1 VTRRTTDDTKHLL
14 LDVAI
19 RLLYERGVHVG
30 VTHIKLSDVV
40 AAADLT
46 TGAAYRCWE
55 NQDAFHRDLAAAAIR
70 WRNQTPIANTVNRIT
85 RLVEAQAPL
94 SELVRVAAE
103 ANLYRYPEDVA
114 FLTTIA
120 LRACGPTD
128 ENLARAGRDRLET
141 AVSSYSAMYSVLL
154 ELYQRRM
161 RPPFT
166 IDHLTLSL
174 AALSEGFALQ
184 AMSGAP
190 HPQIERP
197 DPPPGIGADWTL
209 MAFAIEAMIERFTEP
224 DPDLGALGEER
235 RRERLEQ
242 ARRAVA
248 RAQLTDVQ

>member
-1 VTRRTTDDTKHLL
+1 MARRTTEDTKQLL

-55 NQDAFHRDLAAAAIR
+55 NQDAFHSDLAAAAIR
-70 WRNQTPIANTVNRIT
+70 WRNQTPIANTVGRIT
-85 RLVEAQAPL
+85 ELVEAQASL
-94 SELVRVAAE
+94 AEIVRVAAE

-120 LRACGPTD
+120 LRACGPAD
-128 ENLARAGRDRLET
+128 DNLAQAGRDRLET
-141 AVSSYSAMYSVLL
+141 AVASYSQMYAVLL
-154 ELYQRRM
+154 ELYQSRM

-166 IDHLTLSL
+166 IDHLTLSI

-190 HPQIERP
+190 HPHIERP
-197 DPPPGIGADWTL
+197 DPPPGVGSEWTL
-209 MAFAIEAMIERFTEP
+209 MAFAIEALIERFTELAP
-224 DPDLGALGEER
+224 EAEAADGR
-235 RRERLEQ
+235 QERLER
-242 ARRAVA
+242 ARQAVA
-248 RAQLTDVQ
+248 RAQLSDA

>member
-1 VTRRTTDDTKHLL
+1 VTRRTTDETRRLL
-14 LDVAI
+14 LDVGI

-70 WRNQTPIANTVNRIT
+70 WRNQTPIANTVARIT
-85 RLVEAQAPL
+85 RLVETQAALP
-94 SELVRVAAE
+94 EVVRVAAE

-128 ENLARAGRDRLET
+128 ENLARAGRDRLDT
-141 AVSSYSAMYSVLL
+141 AVTCYSAMYAVLL

-190 HPQIERP
+190 HPHVERP
-197 DPPPGIGADWTL
+197 DAPDGVGADWTL
-209 MAFAIEAMIERFTEP
+209 LAFAIEAMIERFTEP
-224 DPDLGALGEER
+224 DPDAGDSEL
-235 RRERLEQ
+235 RRERLDE

-248 RAQLTDVQ
+248 RALVSEVQ

>member
-1 VTRRTTDDTKHLL
+1 VARRTTEDTKELL
-14 LDVAI
+14 LDVGI

-40 AAADLT
+40 AAADMT

-85 RLVEAQAPL
+85 QLVEAHTAL
-94 SELVRVAAE
+94 AEVVRVAAE
-103 ANLYRYPEDVA
+103 ANLYRYPDDVA

-141 AVSSYSAMYSVLL
+141 AVAAYSGMYSVLL
-154 ELYQRRM
+154 ELYQHRM

-190 HPQIERP
+190 HPHLERP
-197 DPPPGIGADWTL
+197 DPPPDVGSDWTL
-209 MAFAIEAMIERFTEP
+209 MAFAIEAIIERFTEP
-224 DPDLGALGEER
+224 DPEADRGKPD
-235 RRERLEQ
+235 RERLER

-248 RAQLTDVQ
+248 QAQLSDAQAT